1 MMQTVSVSI
10 HASMVVLASR
20 STSILA
26 DLLFVFA
33 RLIMKGLAVRSPLI
47 KPFICLVEKTSLLL
61 LFLQSLPYLVS
72 FSFSFSFFFYYCY
85 FEPNKMFENHQ
96 KCLIFKSHFSTSP
109 CVRRVQSQTRSS
121 DQIPEP

>member
-33 RLIMKGLAVRSPLI
+33 RLIMKGLAVKSPLI

-72 FSFSFSFFFYYCY
+72 FYFSYLFLLF
-85 FEPNKMFENHQ
+85 
-96 KCLIFKSHFSTSP
+96 
-109 CVRRVQSQTRSS
+109 
-121 DQIPEP
+121 